1 MAMDSTRSPPNPG
14 RLPLPRCQKAPVH
27 VKGEHADAGE
37 QQQADQIG
45 EALGDDDGAVRA
57 AGMPCDSRKSSALT
71 ASPACPGHSEGKA
84 GQKDQEAV
92 PAVTCRKPS
101 TLR

>member
-1 MAMDSTRSPPNPG
+1 MAMDSTEITTKPG
-14 RLPLPRCQKAPVH
+14 RLPLPGGQKAPVH

-71 ASPACPGHSEGKA
+71 ASPSLPGS
-84 GQKDQEAV
+84 Q
-92 PAVTCRKPS
+92 
-101 TLR
+101 